1 VEVLQRVKVARQ
13 SHYLAVR
20 RAGEWPRG
28 RAEQLRNEYLCR
40 GWRVLL
46 AEGAVFLAFTP
57 LALLAPTWVRDFI
70 VGGWTVFVG
79 WFLWH
84 QVVVESGSSTRDMGG
99 LAEQWTSNDLKVLRR
114 RGWRVI
120 NHVVLR
126 RWDIDHVAI
135 GPGGLLVVQ
144 TKWSSDE
151 AAMRDLTSVTAGL
164 RADAEDVRLMLKARL
179 GSAPTRAVVVVWG
192 PAARRESALPSEAVA
207 GVHIVAG
214 RHLASLLKSFDGHGV
229 DAEAVDGAWETLSKH
244 VERRD
249 ARDVS
254 LSGPA
259 PRSLQ
264 SRLGGVL
271 LVIFVAA
278 LGVEASVLGLRWLHL
293 PTCLAVVAGEAAIG
307 LLAARVGRL
316 RILALVCLTAVAA
329 FWLLIAAAEIYTA
342 LS

>member
-1 VEVLQRVKVARQ
+1 MEVLQRVKLARQ

-28 RAEQLRNEYLCR
+28 RAEQLRNEYMR
-40 GWRVLL
+40 RAWRVLL

-57 LALLAPTWVRDFI
+57 LALLAPSWLRDFI
-70 VGGWTVFVG
+70 VGGWAVFVG
-79 WFLWH
+79 WLLWH
-84 QVVVESGSSTRDMGG
+84 QVVVESGSSTRDMGA
-99 LAEQWTSNDLKVLRR
+99 LAEQWTSNDLKLLRR

-151 AAMRDLTSVTAGL
+151 AAMRDLTSVTADL

-179 GSAPTRAVVVVWG
+179 GSAPTTAVIVVWG
-192 PAARRESALPSEAVA
+192 PAARRDSAFPSEAVA
-207 GVHIVAG
+207 GVHVVAG
-214 RHLASLLKSFDGHGV
+214 RHLAGLLKTFDGLGV
-229 DAEAVDGAWETLSKH
+229 DAEAVERAWETLSKH

-264 SRLGGVL
+264 SRLGDAL
-271 LVIFVAA
+271 LVSFVAA
-278 LGVEASVLGLRWLHL
+278 SGLEASVLGLRWLHL
-293 PTCLAVVAGEAAIG
+293 PTCLAVVAAEAAIG
-307 LLAARVGRL
+307 LVAARVARL
-316 RILALVCLTAVAA
+316 RILALAWLSAMAA
-329 FWLLIAAAEIYTA
+329 FWLLVVAAEIYTV